1 MLPYYYIDTYVHIR
15 TRIYTKLQL
24 ILSPEVKS
32 IARPSLGRDCSLHLR
47 INMAFLLSGHLV
59 LISLIFLPVV
69 PCSYGPDLATWMQDG
84 ESGVFL
90 EDHSYTT
97 IWSTVG
103 RSPLSRMWLCLG
115 RKSRNFKCHKTR
127 RHTSMMILLLMLS
140 GDVEIN
146 PGPVTGRNQQVRM
159 LVVDENACIKSSQ

>member
-1 MLPYYYIDTYVHIR
+1 M
-15 TRIYTKLQL
+15 
-24 ILSPEVKS
+24 
-32 IARPSLGRDCSLHLR
+32 A
-47 INMAFLLSGHLV
+47 MAFLLSGHLL

-90 EDHSYTT
+90 EDRSYSS
-97 IWSTVG
+97 IWNNVG
-103 RSPLSRMWLCLG
+103 RSPLSRTCCLA
-115 RKSRNFKCHKTR
+115 RKSRKFSCHKTR

-146 PGPVTGRNQQVRM
+146 PGPVTGRNQSEQGG
-159 LVVDENACIKSSQ
+159 EGSGG